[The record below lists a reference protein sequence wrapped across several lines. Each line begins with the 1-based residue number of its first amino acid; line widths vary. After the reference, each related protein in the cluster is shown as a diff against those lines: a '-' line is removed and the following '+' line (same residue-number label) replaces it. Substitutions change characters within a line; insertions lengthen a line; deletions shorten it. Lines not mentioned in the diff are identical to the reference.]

1 MPRYHQVGGFGEP
14 LYLVYSECVYSL
26 LIFQPST
33 FEHPECVTR
42 PETYTEKWLT
52 TDQHDAALAG
62 RIPVREETW
71 KDRFRRAKAK
81 LISSRSKV

>member
-14 LYLVYSECVYSL
+14 LYLVYSECVYLL

-33 FEHPECVTR
+33 FERPERVTR
-42 PETYTEKWLT
+42 PEKWHT
-52 TDQHDAALAG
+52 TNKHDAALPG
-62 RIPVREETW
+62 RILVGEETW